1 MKKIFD
7 YIFEVMENA
16 FIILETSLKNHPEFV
31 ELSFGK
37 AYRYNEKNIFQALI
51 QKLAKVQ
58 SSARGA
64 YCLLQN
70 GFVQEQAILHR
81 AIDEFN
87 EDILFLTYAI
97 TIDEVTD
104 LHNRYLEASWEEEI
118 DESGNALDSKQKR
131 PMIPRKKIRAYI
143 ARIEGPDL
151 GESRGVELYKTLS
164 KAYSGFVHG
173 ASPQIM
179 DMYGGNPPHFHIK
192 GMNQTTRIQENT
204 EDFINYI
211 YRTFMSHMFVSKAF
225 GNEKLLLE
233 LEKHKQQIEQLFEI
247 K

>member
-1 MKKIFD
+1 MNKTFD
-7 YIFEVMENA
+7 YIFEVMENS
-16 FIILETSLKNHPEFV
+16 FVILETSLKNQPEFV
-31 ELSFGK
+31 ELSLGK
-37 AYRYNEKNIFQALI
+37 AYRYQEQNVFQALL

-58 SSARGA
+58 STARGA

-87 EDILFLTYAI
+87 EDILFLAYGI
-97 TIDEVTD
+97 TTDEVTD
-104 LHNRYLEASWEEEI
+104 LHNRYLEAFWEEEI
-118 DESGNALDSKQKR
+118 DESGNPLDSKQNR

-151 GESRGVELYKTLS
+151 GESRGVQLYKTIS

-192 GMNQTTRIQENT
+192 GMKQTPRIQENT

-211 YRTFMSHMFVSKAF
+211 YRTFMSHMFVAKAF
-225 GNEKLLLE
+225 GNAKLLYE
-233 LEKHKQQIEQLFEI
+233 LDKHKLEIEQLFEI